1 MMHRI
6 ELHAEPP
13 AQYAA
18 GAAANKN
25 GAKKLKHGR
34 FLLFDV
40 RECQV

>member
-1 MMHRI
+1 MPSHQRNT
-6 ELHAEPP
+6 LP
-13 AQYAA
+13 

>member
-1 MMHRI
+1 MPSHQRNT
-6 ELHAEPP
+6 LPVPP
-13 AQYAA
+13 PI
-18 GAAANKN
+18 KN